1 MINDA
6 PSSHVNVLCI
16 LIYVYPKGK
25 KKGGVIATLT
35 ASSTDA
41 SNASSPGGME
51 HVEKEQAEIIME
63 VLTLLA

>member
-1 MINDA
+1 MYSIYG
-6 PSSHVNVLCI
+6 
-16 LIYVYPKGK
+16 YVYEKGK

-51 HVEKEQAEIIME
+51 HVEKEQADIIME